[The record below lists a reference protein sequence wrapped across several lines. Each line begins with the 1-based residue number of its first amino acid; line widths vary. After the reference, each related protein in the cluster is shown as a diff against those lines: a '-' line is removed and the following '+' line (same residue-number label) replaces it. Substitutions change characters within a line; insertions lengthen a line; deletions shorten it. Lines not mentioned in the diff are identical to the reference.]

1 MWHISDSA
9 RSRLRSPQVYKYV
22 DKICQV
28 EHVPD
33 LAHMSGSLPIKMAK
47 HRYDGVGNDTD
58 DDSVY
63 RCWVILPL
71 TTAAMIRMTWCVINR
86 DGIPVFKS
94 WRPSGRC
101 SVQPTTTR
109 RQPGSYPVTHSLTP
123 SPLSLPG
130 SLPPSP
136 LSLSGSFPSSPF
148 YLSGSL
154 PPSPFYLSGSLPPSP
169 VYLSGSLPPLSAF
182 YLW

>member
-9 RSRLRSPQVYKYV
+9 RSIPLSPQVYKHV
-22 DKICQV
+22 DKICQF

-33 LAHMSGSLPIKMAK
+33 PAHMSGSVPIKMDE
-47 HRYDGVGNDTD
+47 HRYDGVGNDAD

-71 TTAAMIRMTWCVINR
+71 TTAAIGAMMRMTWCVINR
-86 DGIPVFKS
+86 DGTPSFRN
-94 WRPSGRC
+94 WRASGRC
-101 SVQPTTTR
+101 NVQPTTTR

-136 LSLSGSFPSSPF
+136 
-148 YLSGSL
+148 
-154 PPSPFYLSGSLPPSP
+154 
-169 VYLSGSLPPLSAF
+169 VYLSGSLLPLSPF